1 MSFRARRSPISLW
14 ILGLCLA
21 ATVSIC
27 GTARCEP
34 ETSTVDPELLKLIP
48 EELVYHPKALP
59 DEKNALAPLREAHR
73 QLLPISKFEKELGGE
88 LDIRKFRSLS
98 EPLPDEETARQ
109 VDLLLEK
116 NRRAL
121 ELMDEAIARG
131 HLQFPPKRRVRSG
144 DGDNDLASAAAS
156 LWGDLHDLRYI
167 RSRRHFEHKQY
178 AQGAAE
184 LESALLFGAMLD
196 GSDGALIPRFVGR
209 MCPRVTASRM
219 EAFASRK
226 EVPADVL
233 AGMLVAL
240 QRAAPSEEVVV
251 NGVRQDFALLTLPMI
266 ADLPKDGDLAKI
278 VAALIDKRRPNS
290 PDAKLLLPKLDAELD
305 ALQAGIL
312 GLLKDHPEPFD
323 RAETVRLVALS
334 HANEI
339 ENLKRPWA
347 DQKPGPEA
355 RVLEDIAGWPEE
367 LSLSILKLI
376 PLYVGRTH
384 DEELSTEKLA
394 KAREQ
399 LHKVHNPLGKHLIRD
414 LLFGKQISESA
425 ARFRDRGRLEAA
437 RCTIAIYVYERKHG
451 ARPERLDQLVEA
463 KILPEVPRDPFDGKP
478 LRYSRDRGIIW
489 SVGRDGKDNGGR
501 KPARGEGDALLDLI
515 RPAGAPTLPKP
526 AKVDGESD
534 IVWEIPPT
542 K

>member
-14 ILGLCLA
+14 SLGLCLA

-48 EELVYHPKALP
+48 KELVYHRKPLA
-59 DEKNALAPLREAHR
+59 DDKNALAPLEEARR
-73 QLLPISKFEKELGGE
+73 QLLPINKFEKELGGE

-98 EPLPDEETARQ
+98 EPLPDEEIARQ

-131 HLQFPPKRRVRSG
+131 HLQFPRKRRVESG
-144 DGDNDLASAAAS
+144 DADNDLASAAAS

-184 LESALLFGAMLD
+184 LQSALLFGAMLD

-278 VAALIDKRRPNS
+278 VAALIDKRRPKS
-290 PDAKLLLPKLDAELD
+290 PDAKLLLPKLDAQLD
-305 ALQAGIL
+305 GLQAGIL
-312 GLLKDHPEPFD
+312 DLLKDHPEPFD

-334 HANEI
+334 HANQL

-355 RVLEDIAGWPEE
+355 RVLEDVAAWPDH
-367 LSLSILKLI
+367 LSLSILKFI
-376 PLYVGRTH
+376 PLYVGRTD
-384 DEELSTEKLA
+384 DEDLSAETLA

-399 LHKVHNPLGKHLIRD
+399 LRKVHNPLGKHLIRD
-414 LLFGKQISESA
+414 LLFGKQNSESA
-425 ARFRDRGRLEAA
+425 VRSRDRGRLEAA
-437 RCTIAIYVYERKHG
+437 RCIIAIYLYERKQG
-451 ARPERLDQLVEA
+451 ARPERLDDLVKA

-478 LRYSRDRGIIW
+478 LRYSRERAIIW

-515 RPAGAPTLPKP
+515 RPAGAPKLPKP
-526 AKVDGESD
+526 AKADGESD